1 MSAKKTAD
9 AAIIIAEEALTR
21 VQSAH
26 RASPISVLIVL
37 LGIAYIAAVNYTNV
51 PLPALNKHAKI
62 GIMSI
67 LLVGMV
73 GMFGRTLERIFM
85 VACVVFVASLLMSRH
100 INHVE
105 GMEDSPKKVDDP
117 EKKLKEL
124 HARLSELTAKMSQ
137 VKKKTDV
144 NPDEPMVEKME
155 NMGNMPI
162 GYDGAGSCT
171 PCQGGIRD
179 SFGPKPFT
187 PSSDVMGEGNDSL
200 PPMGVDFLS
209 APPGVYAQ
217 SQIGYGFGMA

>member
-21 VQSAH
+21 VQAAH

-37 LGIAYIAAVNYTNV
+37 LGIAYIAAVNYTNI

-62 GIMSI
+62 AI
-67 LLVGMV
+67 LAILMVGMV

-100 INHVE
+100 SNQVE
-105 GMEDSPKKVDDP
+105 GMEDAPKKVDDP

-124 HARLSELTAKMSQ
+124 QARLSELTAKISQ

-144 NPDEPMVEKME
+144 NPDEPMVETMS
-155 NMGNMPI
+155 NMPI